1 VVVELRDIDCEVLG
15 VTWKQRTLEGA
26 VEEHDGLALTKLRPK
41 RHGVEA

>member
-1 VVVELRDIDCEVLG
+1 VVVELRDIDCEVFR

-26 VEEHDGLALTKLRPK
+26 MRVHGGLALTTLRPK